1 LSQSNEPIDQG
12 QSQDD
17 LAVVTEMVPDEA
29 LMDMVPSAPKKK
41 KDPAAKPAA
50 EMQPPKRK
58 ELKPAAERP
67 LKFLGDDAGLA
78 AYLREISTGK
88 NLSLQEEAKLAVR
101 IRAGDKE
108 ALNLLVQANLK
119 FVVAVC
125 RNYQYQGLP
134 LGDLINEGNLGLIR
148 AAKRFDETMNFKFIS
163 YAVWWIR
170 QAILSALADQS
181 RVINIPPSRVGTIHK
196 MGKTSVKLEQK
207 LGRAPTVTELSEAM
221 GVTITEIHESLQLS
235 SSPMSLDAPVKDGE
249 DGRLEDVL
257 EDPNAESP
265 DRSTMAYS
273 LREEMKEILCTL
285 DEREERVVRLYYG
298 IGLETT
304 YTLEEIAQRFNL
316 TRERVR
322 QIKEKALKRL
332 RHPSRLQK
340 LMRFKV

>member
-1 LSQSNEPIDQG
+1 LSEFNVATDQG
-12 QSQDD
+12 KTS
-17 LAVVTEMVPDEA
+17 LEEMPMPSPEGAVGAEE
-29 LMDMVPSAPKKK
+29 LMAAPHPVAPAKKKITPKKETK
-41 KDPAAKPAA
+41 AS
-50 EMQPPKRK
+50 
-58 ELKPAAERP
+58 ERS
-67 LKFLGDDAGLA
+67 LKFLGDDSGLA
-78 AYLREISTGK
+78 AYLREISQNQ
-88 NLSLQEEAKLAVR
+88 NLSLHQEAELARR

-108 ALNLLVQANLK
+108 ALNTLVQANLK

-170 QAILSALADQS
+170 QAILSSLADQS

-207 LGRAPTVTELSEAM
+207 LGRAPTVSELAEEM
-221 GVTITEIHESLQLS
+221 GVAINEIHESLQLS
-235 SSPMSLDAPVKDGE
+235 ASPMSLDAPVKDGE

-257 EDPNAESP
+257 EDHNVESP
-265 DRSTMAYS
+265 DKSTMAFS
-273 LREEMKEILCTL
+273 LREEMKDILGTL
-285 DEREERVVRLYYG
+285 DEREEKVVRLYYG

-332 RHPSRLQK
+332 RHPSRLAK
-340 LMRFKV
+340 LQRFKA

>member
-1 LSQSNEPIDQG
+1 LSEFNVATDQG
-12 QSQDD
+12 KST
-17 LAVVTEMVPDEA
+17 LEEMPMPSPEGAVGAEE
-29 LMDMVPSAPKKK
+29 LMAAPHPVAPAKKKITPKKETK
-41 KDPAAKPAA
+41 AS
-50 EMQPPKRK
+50 
-58 ELKPAAERP
+58 ERS
-67 LKFLGDDAGLA
+67 LKFLGDDSGLA
-78 AYLREISTGK
+78 AYLREISQNQ
-88 NLSLQEEAKLAVR
+88 NLSLHQEAELARR
-101 IRAGDKE
+101 IRTGDKE
-108 ALNLLVQANLK
+108 ALNTLVQANLK

-170 QAILSALADQS
+170 QAILSSLADQS

-207 LGRAPTVTELSEAM
+207 LGRAPTVSELAEEM
-221 GVTITEIHESLQLS
+221 GVAINEIHESLQLS
-235 SSPMSLDAPVKDGE
+235 ASPMSLDAPVKDGE

-257 EDPNAESP
+257 EDHNVESP
-265 DRSTMAYS
+265 DKSTMAFS
-273 LREEMKEILCTL
+273 LREEMKDILGTL
-285 DEREERVVRLYYG
+285 DEREEKVVRLYYG

-332 RHPSRLQK
+332 RHPSRLAK
-340 LMRFKV
+340 LQRFKA

>member
-1 LSQSNEPIDQG
+1 LSEFNTSTEVPAVEELGMPSEEGIGTPEGREPPVR
-12 QSQDD
+12 
-17 LAVVTEMVPDEA
+17 AKKRPVV
-29 LMDMVPSAPKKK
+29 KK
-41 KDPAAKPAA
+41 
-50 EMQPPKRK
+50 EKRNGTDRN
-58 ELKPAAERP
+58 LR
-67 LKFLGDDAGLA
+67 FLGDDSGLA
-78 AYLREISTGK
+78 AYLREISQTQ
-88 NLSLQEEAKLAVR
+88 NLTLAQEAELAR
-101 IRAGDKE
+101 KIRAGDKD
-108 ALNLLVQANLK
+108 ALNTLVQANLK

-207 LGRAPTVTELSEAM
+207 LGRAPTVSELAEEMQVS
-221 GVTITEIHESLQLS
+221 INEIHESLQLS

-257 EDPNAESP
+257 EDHNMESP
-265 DRSTMAYS
+265 DKSTVAFT
-273 LREEMKEILCTL
+273 LREEMKGILSTL
-285 DEREERVVRLYYG
+285 DEREEKVVRLYYG

-340 LMRFKV
+340 LERFKA

>member
-1 LSQSNEPIDQG
+1 MSEIEEPMDTNRM
-12 QSQDD
+12 SQDVESSVEER
-17 LAVVTEMVPDEA
+17 AHA
-29 LMDMVPSAPKKK
+29 
-41 KDPAAKPAA
+41 PAA
-50 EMQPPKRK
+50 EHGKKARNQAKRK
-58 ELKPAAERP
+58 ETKTGSDRS

-78 AYLREISTGK
+78 AYLREISQGK
-88 NLSLQEEAKLAVR
+88 NLTLTEEAGLAVR
-101 IRAGDKE
+101 IRTGDKE
-108 ALNLLVQANLK
+108 ALNTLVQANLK

-207 LGRAPTVTELSEAM
+207 LGRAPTVGELAEAM
-221 GVTITEIHESLQLS
+221 GVGIHEIHESLQLS
-235 SSPMSLDAPVKDGE
+235 ASPMSLDAPVKDGE

-257 EDPNAESP
+257 EDPNVESP
-265 DRSTMAYS
+265 DKSTMAYS
-273 LREEMKEILCTL
+273 LHEEMKDILGTL
-285 DEREERVVRLYYG
+285 DEREEKVVRLYYG

-332 RHPSRLQK
+332 RHPSRLAK
-340 LMRFKV
+340 LVRFKV

>member
-1 LSQSNEPIDQG
+1 MEELILEQAATGRTGDVAFGLEDP
-12 QSQDD
+12 
-17 LAVVTEMVPDEA
+17 
-29 LMDMVPSAPKKK
+29 APKTAVKAR
-41 KDPAAKPAA
+41 AA
-50 EMQPPKRK
+50 MQGRLQQKRK
-58 ELKPAAERP
+58 ETRQGSGRP
-67 LKFLGDDAGLA
+67 LRFLGDDAGLA
-78 AYLREISTGK
+78 AYLREISGSKT
-88 NLSLQEEAKLAVR
+88 LALAEEASLAVR

-108 ALNLLVQANLK
+108 ALNALVQANLK

-207 LGRAPTVTELSEAM
+207 LGRSPTVVELAEAM
-221 GVTITEIHESLQLS
+221 GVGLHEIHESLQLS
-235 SSPMSLDAPVKDGE
+235 ASPMSLDAPVKDGE

-257 EDPNAESP
+257 EDHNVESP

-273 LREEMKEILCTL
+273 LREEMKDVLGSL

-304 YTLEEIAQRFNL
+304 YTLEEIAQRFCL

-340 LMRFKV
+340 LIRFKA

>member
-1 LSQSNEPIDQG
+1 LSDQKT
-12 QSQDD
+12 S
-17 LAVVTEMVPDEA
+17 TEIPSSLESDGIPA
-29 LMDMVPSAPKKK
+29 DMGIQLEEGAMGDSDAPVRTAIAKKRLIK
-41 KDPAAKPAA
+41 KEKKTGTD
-50 EMQPPKRK
+50 RN
-58 ELKPAAERP
+58 LR
-67 LKFLGDDAGLA
+67 FLGDDSGLA
-78 AYLREISTGK
+78 AYLREISQST
-88 NLSLQEEAKLAVR
+88 NLTLAQEAELAR
-101 IRAGDKE
+101 NIRAGDKD
-108 ALNLLVQANLK
+108 ALNTLVQANLK

-207 LGRAPTVTELSEAM
+207 LGRAPTVTELAEEM
-221 GVTITEIHESLQLS
+221 GVGINEIHESLQLS

-257 EDPNAESP
+257 EDHNVDSP
-265 DRSTMAYS
+265 DKSTVAFT
-273 LREEMKEILCTL
+273 LREEMKGILSSL
-285 DEREERVVRLYYG
+285 DEREEKVVRLYYG

-340 LMRFKV
+340 LERFKA

>member
-1 LSQSNEPIDQG
+1 MPARTPIEETIVSEFKTPMDTG
-12 QSQDD
+12 ETSVEELPMTDGISGE
-17 LAVVTEMVPDEA
+17 VREA
-29 LMDMVPSAPKKK
+29 PSETPVKKK
-41 KDPAAKPAA
+41 VPIKKDKPKAGSSV
-50 EMQPPKRK
+50 
-58 ELKPAAERP
+58 
-67 LKFLGDDAGLA
+67 KFLGDDSGLA
-78 AYLREISTGK
+78 AYLREISQSQ
-88 NLSLQEEAKLAVR
+88 NLNLAQEAELAR
-101 IRAGDKE
+101 AIRAGDKD
-108 ALNLLVQANLK
+108 ALHTLVQANLK

-196 MGKTSVKLEQK
+196 MGKTSVKLEQR
-207 LGRAPTVTELSEAM
+207 LGRAPTIGELAEEM
-221 GVTITEIHESLQLS
+221 GVAINEIHESLQLS
-235 SSPMSLDAPVKDGE
+235 ASPMSLDAPVKDGE

-257 EDPNAESP
+257 EDQNVESP
-265 DRSTMAYS
+265 DRSTVAFT
-273 LREEMKEILCTL
+273 LREEMKGILSSL
-285 DEREERVVRLYYG
+285 EEREEKVVRLYYG

-340 LMRFKV
+340 LERFKA

>member
-1 LSQSNEPIDQG
+1 
-12 QSQDD
+12 
-17 LAVVTEMVPDEA
+17 
-29 LMDMVPSAPKKK
+29 
-41 KDPAAKPAA
+41 
-50 EMQPPKRK
+50 
-58 ELKPAAERP
+58 
-67 LKFLGDDAGLA
+67 
-78 AYLREISTGK
+78 
-88 NLSLQEEAKLAVR
+88 
-101 IRAGDKE
+101 
-108 ALNLLVQANLK
+108 
-119 FVVAVC
+119 VVAVC

-207 LGRAPTVTELSEAM
+207 LGRAPTISELAEEM
-221 GVTITEIHESLQLS
+221 GVSINEIHESLQLS

-257 EDPNAESP
+257 EDHNVDSP
-265 DRSTMAYS
+265 DKSTVAYT
-273 LREEMKEILCTL
+273 LREEMKGILSSL
-285 DEREERVVRLYYG
+285 DEREEKVVRLYYG
-298 IGLETT
+298 IGLDTT

-340 LMRFKV
+340 LERFKA

>member
-1 LSQSNEPIDQG
+1 LSEFNAS
-12 QSQDD
+12 
-17 LAVVTEMVPDEA
+17 TEIPSSLEEMGIAPEEGAMGESEAPVRATGAKKRPALKKEKKGPDRN
-29 LMDMVPSAPKKK
+29 L
-41 KDPAAKPAA
+41 
-50 EMQPPKRK
+50 R
-58 ELKPAAERP
+58 
-67 LKFLGDDAGLA
+67 FLGDDSGLA
-78 AYLREISTGK
+78 AYLREISQSQ
-88 NLSLQEEAKLAVR
+88 NLTLAQEAELAR
-101 IRAGDKE
+101 KIRAGDKD
-108 ALNLLVQANLK
+108 ALNTLVQANLK

-207 LGRAPTVTELSEAM
+207 LGRAPTVSELAEEM
-221 GVTITEIHESLQLS
+221 GVSINEIHESLQLS

-257 EDPNAESP
+257 EDHNVESP
-265 DRSTMAYS
+265 DKSTMAFT
-273 LREEMKEILCTL
+273 LREEMKSILSTL
-285 DEREERVVRLYYG
+285 DEREEKVVRLYYG

-340 LMRFKV
+340 LERFKA